1 MTEQLRAIGLRL
13 QAMREAVE
21 LSAEDMAKKTGLS
34 LEDYLQYENGQKD
47 FSFSFLYRA
56 ANILG
61 IDVMDLMSG
70 ETPRLN
76 MCTLIRKGEGIS
88 IERVKAYKYQHL
100 AYTFRNKIAEP
111 FMVTVAYDP
120 DAKMPTLN
128 SHEGQEFDYMI
139 KGKLEV
145 SIGGR
150 VYVLNEG
157 DSIYYDSSYPHAM
170 RALEG
175 DAQFL
180 AVVMGK
186 DKGE

>member
-1 MTEQLRAIGLRL
+1 MTEQLKAIGQRL
-13 QAMREAVE
+13 QAMREAVD
-21 LSAEDMAKKTGLS
+21 LSVEEMAEKTGLPV
-34 LEDYLQYENGQKD
+34 EDYIKYEDGQMD

-120 DAKMPTLN
+120 DGKMPHLN
-128 SHEGQEFDYMI
+128 SHEGQEFDYMLE
-139 KGKLEV
+139 GKLEV

-150 VYVLNEG
+150 KYVLNEG

-170 RALEG
+170 RAVDG
-175 DAQFL
+175 DARFL

-186 DKGE
+186 GKDE